1 MALFQYKAVSSSG
14 SVSKGVVDAPNLM
27 AASEL
32 LEEKG
37 LVVLQLNQGKKAGIS
52 INLNFLGGVKQR
64 DVVIFSR
71 QLAVMVAATVPI
83 VPSLRILNAQMESP
97 ALKNIAKEMADDV
110 DGGLQMSQAF
120 AKHPEAFN
128 RFFVAM
134 IRSGETSGRLDEV
147 LNYLADQMEKDY
159 DLSSR
164 IKGAMVYPAFI
175 VTGLVVVGTIMMI
188 FVIPKITA
196 LLIDS
201 GVKLPFATRLLIAIS
216 SFMVNYWWVLLLLGV
231 AGGATLRAY
240 LKTKAGRI
248 VWDNFKLYFPIFGM
262 IVKKV
267 IIVRMARSLSTLIR
281 GGVTIGTALEI
292 TGEVVD
298 NAVFQDILAK
308 TIKEV
313 QDGNSI
319 TTVMSESKVVPKI
332 VSEMMAVGEKTGKL
346 DDILERLAGFYD
358 REVSALV
365 ASLTSLIEPIIMV
378 VMGLGVALMVVAVM
392 LPMFQLA
399 NAIN

>member
-298 NAVFQDILAK
+298 NAFFQDILAK

>member
-1 MALFQYKAVSSSG
+1 MALFQYKAVSASG
-14 SVSKGVVDAPNLM
+14 SVSKGTVDAPNLM
-27 AASEL
+27 GATEL

-37 LVVLQLNQGKKAGIS
+37 LVVLQLSQGKKGGFS
-52 INLNFLGGVKQR
+52 LNINILGGVKQR

-175 VTGLVVVGTIMMI
+175 VTGLVAVGTVMMI

-216 SFMVNYWWVLLLLGV
+216 GFMVNYWWVLLLLGV

-240 LKTKAGRI
+240 LKTKGGRI
-248 VWDNFKLYFPIFGM
+248 VWDNLKLHFPIFGM

>member
-1 MALFQYKAVSSSG
+1 MALFQYKAVSSNG
-14 SVSKGVVDAPNLM
+14 SVSKGTVDAPNLM
-27 AASEL
+27 AATEL

-52 INLNFLGGVKQR
+52 LNLNFLGGVKQR

-175 VTGLVVVGTIMMI
+175 VTGLVAVGTVMMI

-201 GVKLPFATRLLIAIS
+201 GVKLPFATRLLIAVS
-216 SFMVNYWWVLLLLGV
+216 SFMVNYWWVLLILGV

-248 VWDNFKLYFPIFGM
+248 VWDNLKLIFPIFGM

-298 NAVFQDILAK
+298 NAVFQDILAR

-378 VMGLGVALMVVAVM
+378 IMGLGVALMVVAVM

>member
-1 MALFQYKAVSSSG
+1 
-14 SVSKGVVDAPNLM
+14 
-27 AASEL
+27 
-32 LEEKG
+32 LE
-37 LVVLQLNQGKKAGIS
+37 S
-52 INLNFLGGVKQR
+52 
-64 DVVIFSR
+64 
-71 QLAVMVAATVPI
+71 
-83 VPSLRILNAQMESP
+83 
-97 ALKNIAKEMADDV
+97 KNIHNIISVNSVIGQNCK
-110 DGGLQMSQAF
+110 L
-120 AKHPEAFN
+120 
-128 RFFVAM
+128 
-134 IRSGETSGRLDEV
+134 
-147 LNYLADQMEKDY
+147 Y
-159 DLSSR
+159 SSN
-164 IKGAMVYPAFI
+164 AFI